1 MVSEL
6 GQKYPLVVKLLK
18 FTVSTPVSEAICE
31 SVGSAITVMNKRP
44 VAKDGSHDETGS
56 TNMLTY
62 IMIKR
67 SLGIWREQVF
77 KTSSMPKTMYKIL
90 Q

>member
-18 FTVSTPVSEAICE
+18 FTISTPVSEVICE
-31 SVGSAITVMNKRP
+31 SWGSAITTVMNKRL
-44 VAKDGSHDETGS
+44 VAKESSHEVAGS

-62 IMIKR
+62 IMIKK
-67 SLGIWREQVF
+67 SLWI
-77 KTSSMPKTMYKIL
+77 
-90 Q
+90 